1 MSFQGKKIILGVC
14 GSIAAYKA
22 VYLCREFIKSGAEV
36 RVVMTR
42 SAASFVSP
50 LTFST
55 LSKNEVVSDL
65 SESSSWNNHVELG
78 LWADFIVIAP
88 VTASTI
94 SKMAHGQADNLLLAV
109 YLSAKCPVYFA
120 PAMDLDMW
128 KHPSTSS
135 NVQRLRA
142 YGNIIIPVGSG
153 ELASGLSGEGRMAEP
168 EEILQFIGEKIGS
181 SATMK
186 GKKVL
191 ITAGPTY
198 EYIDPVRFIGNA
210 SSGKMGWAL
219 AETFAEA
226 GADIE
231 LVLGPVSLQTQHPKI
246 HVTRV
251 TSSDEMFEATENL
264 FAAADIIIFAAAV
277 ADYKVAAPSTVK
289 IKKKENHLDVHL
301 VKTRDIAGSLSG
313 KKLKNQITIGFAL
326 ETNDALDHARRKLKE
341 KGFDMLILNSLEDAG
356 AGFQHDTNKVTILDK
371 TGSEVEFPV
380 KSKKEVARDI
390 LVHVSDLMKKA

>member
-1 MSFQGKKIILGVC
+1 MSFHGKKIILGVC

-22 VYLCREFIKSGAEV
+22 VYLCREFIKKGAEV

-42 SAASFVSP
+42 SAASFVAP

-55 LSKNEVVSDL
+55 LSKHDVVYDL
-65 SESSSWNNHVELG
+65 SESGSWNNHVELG
-78 LWADFIVIAP
+78 LWADIMVIAP

-109 YLSAKCPVYFA
+109 YLSAKCPVYFV

-128 KHPSTSS
+128 KHPSTTY
-135 NVQRLRA
+135 NVSRLLE
-142 YGNIIIPVGSG
+142 YGNIIIPVGAG

-181 SATMK
+181 NATMQ

-198 EYIDPVRFIGNA
+198 EYIDPVRYIGNA

-219 AETFAEA
+219 AEIFADA

-231 LVLGPVSLQTQHPKI
+231 LVLGPVSLHIQHPKI

-251 TSSDEMFEATENL
+251 TSSDEMFDATENL
-264 FAAADIIIFAAAV
+264 FAAADIIIFTAAV
-277 ADYKVAAPSTVK
+277 ADYKVATPSSVK
-289 IKKKENHLDVHL
+289 IKKKEKYLDVHL
-301 VKTRDIAGSLSG
+301 VKTIDIAGTLSL
-313 KKLKNQITIGFAL
+313 KKQKNQTTIGFAL
-326 ETNDALDHARRKLKE
+326 ETNDALEHAREKLKE

-356 AGFQHDTNKVTILDK
+356 AGFQHDTNKVTILDRM
-371 TGSEVEFPV
+371 GSQVEYPV